1 MYTGK
6 LLPKCIDLQWSGGF
20 GFSTNLSVMASG
32 AEQRNQEWSGNRS
45 EYSISYSAR
54 NQEHWS
60 MIRAFIGLHAGRVHT
75 FRLYDPADHIVLPTE
90 GVILDIGSVRQ
101 MARRIS
107 FEDLAFDI
115 IVTKP
120 GSGAILYGGGT
131 FDEDSGI
138 VTGAATSW
146 ESPEYYKHCRFD
158 ADRIDLIGISKKDDG
173 TFLAGYRSIPIVE
186 VVFEV
191 EAAS

>member
-1 MYTGK
+1 
-6 LLPKCIDLQWSGGF
+6 
-20 GFSTNLSVMASG
+20 
-32 AEQRNQEWSGNRS
+32 
-45 EYSISYSAR
+45 
-54 NQEHWS
+54 
-60 MIRAFIGLHAGRVHT
+60 MIRAFIGLHGGRVHT
-75 FRLYDPADHIVLPTE
+75 FRLYDPADHTVAAHE
-90 GVILDIGSVRQ
+90 GVILDVGSVRQ
-101 MARRIS
+101 MAKRIT
-107 FEDLAFDI
+107 FDDMAFDI

-120 GSGAILYGGGT
+120 GAAILHGGGT

-191 EAAS
+191 EAGS